1 MQGHWWKRTGTIEQ
15 RTTRTREGQLMTQH
29 WTVVADG
36 QETGVYTDNYST
48 AVALAEEYLTYGAE
62 DIQIVEVNQ

>member
-1 MQGHWWKRTGTIEQ
+1 MNSKQY
-15 RTTRTREGQLMTQH
+15 GQSVAKLWDALTAPVV

-48 AVALAEEYLTYGAE
+48 ALALAEEYETHSE
-62 DIQIVEVNQ
+62 VVQIVEVN

>member
-1 MQGHWWKRTGTIEQ
+1 MAQ
-15 RTTRTREGQLMTQH
+15 QH

-48 AVALAEEYLTYGAE
+48 ALALAEEYE
-62 DIQIVEVNQ
+62 DEATIVQIVEVNQ

>member
-1 MQGHWWKRTGTIEQ
+1 M
-15 RTTRTREGQLMTQH
+15 TRQH

-48 AVALAEEYLTYGAE
+48 ALALAEEYE
-62 DIQIVEVNQ
+62 DEATIVQIVEVD

>member
-1 MQGHWWKRTGTIEQ
+1 
-15 RTTRTREGQLMTQH
+15 MTQQH